1 MELGS
6 RGRAGGDWGGGRQA
20 RTACRGSGPGRAA
33 SPTRRS
39 GRRPGARGVG
49 RGVAGRTRPGRA
61 RAPRL
66 RGRPLRWGRTSWRGP
81 RARDWPRGPQLLPPP
96 LKHPAP
102 LKGVTGSTF
111 FPISHV
117 ATPGLAWKIC
127 QTRASGGFVALY
139 VEARAE
145 LLPGRGSGWPPSSF
159 VSVCIVTV
167 IQGQLEMA
175 SALFLSKLFS
185 AQCSAP
191 SRCWTTCLV

>member
-1 MELGS
+1 MELGEELL
-6 RGRAGGDWGGGRQA
+6 A
-20 RTACRGSGPGRAA
+20 GPGR
-33 SPTRRS
+33 
-39 GRRPGARGVG
+39 GERG
-49 RGVAGRTRPGRA
+49 
-61 RAPRL
+61 L

-96 LKHPAP
+96 LRHPAP
-102 LKGVTGSTF
+102 LEGVTGSTF
-111 FPISHV
+111 LPISHV
-117 ATPGLAWKIC
+117 ATHGLAWKIC

-139 VEARAE
+139 VEARVE

-175 SALFLSKLFS
+175 SALFLSNLFS

-191 SRCWTTCLV
+191 SRCWTACLV